1 MLGRWSRCA
10 LIAVAV
16 VLVCA
21 AARFRVLGDD
31 GHGWQGSVNGDGA
44 GYHGMLVGLIL
55 HGNPADAPINPAFFT
70 PAGDR
75 HVIQYTCGAA
85 LMQAP
90 FFLLAH
96 GIALLRGSADGTGLG
111 IEYQLGVVVA
121 ALSWALLGLWLIARV
136 LARGG
141 IQDGIIAFVIA
152 AVSLGTGLLY
162 YTVITP
168 AMSHVY
174 GFAAMAWSVFEAK
187 SLWTRRSQ
195 SSQRLAIALAVMVLV
210 RPTLGLVLL
219 MLPAVALISAGTW
232 QHALRAKP
240 IILSIALGMAVLFI
254 QPLLW
259 KLQCGEWFVDGYAGE
274 GFNWSNPRHWSV
286 LFGAR
291 KGFFYYWPVMLLMLP
306 ALGWGLWRHARSAIP
321 ITVGL
326 IASAYVISAWWNWYY
341 GHGYGMRPL
350 IDLMP
355 VCALLIAAWLN
366 ALTRTMR
373 IALMAASAP
382 LIALQLFQ
390 TWQYQVGIIH
400 PFNMDREKH
409 ALIFLRADDEAKHR
423 FGDAN
428 VAELFAPNGM
438 DTLASVSLSADS
450 VIHLGPDRQHSPALR
465 LGADRLP
472 TGREL
477 FADIELRRRALDP
490 LASDTALLVFTYAT
504 EGRQRMHETFPM
516 NDIRRLDDTR
526 WRHWRHAF
534 NMPVANPGEEV
545 SIYLWQPGRGRVE
558 VRDLRITVRAVRAQ

>member
-1 MLGRWSRCA
+1 MLGRWTRCA

-31 GHGWQGSVNGDGA
+31 GHGWQGAVNGDGA

-111 IEYQLGVVVA
+111 IEYQLGLVVA

-174 GFAAMAWSVFEAK
+174 GFAAVAWSVFEAK

-326 IASAYVISAWWNWYY
+326 LASAYVISAWWNWYY

-545 SIYLWQPGRGRVE
+545 TIYLWQPGRGRVE